1 MKYLRWTVLLV
12 LACLSAASAQ
22 ERETIYGE
30 DLCWRL
36 ATPADIRRVTSIRA
50 RLRREA
56 KEAEPFFELT
66 PPPFDDIPAAPNQ
79 HDYIVKKTSWSLP
92 PWPSV
97 GPALPADVPESIR
110 KMMEEQ
116 DQPADRADVFGE
128 ILPEGEER
136 RYSRRLVPKAVPLD
150 QQTIFRHKTL
160 VEPFSLRRYYDK
172 ADVFIQLAAYGGT
185 SSIRA
190 EEAYRAMKEAATRQ
204 QKMEGFG
211 AEAFLTRVVIT
222 EDLPDEP
229 EEEIDPNIPPF
240 ADLAPL
246 EAARPELA
254 DSAKAVALMAPA
266 FQTIEVKDLVGK
278 RVRYP
283 QAHKRYKASTGRV
296 LNSLLVLVAFYPE
309 KSVTLS
315 FAVEERM
322 GSAQDLIAL
331 ALMVQRRLKE
341 EIEPNA

>member
-1 MKYLRWTVLLV
+1 MRYLRWALLLLLV
-12 LACLSAASAQ
+12 LLSPAAAQ

-36 ATPADIRRVTSIRA
+36 ATPNDIREVTSIRA

-56 KEAEPFFELT
+56 TEAEPFFEIS
-66 PPPFDDIPAAPNQ
+66 PPPFDDIPAAPNE
-79 HDYIVKKTSWSLP
+79 HDYTVKKTSWSLP

-110 KMMEEQ
+110 QLMVEE
-116 DQPADRADVFGE
+116 DRAPARAEVFGE
-128 ILPEGEER
+128 ILPEGEEVQ
-136 RYSRRLVPKAVPLD
+136 YNRRLAPITVPLD
-150 QQTIFRHKTL
+150 KQTIFRHKEL
-160 VEPFSLRRYYDK
+160 VEPFSLRRYYDN

-185 SSIRA
+185 SSIKA

-204 QKMEGFG
+204 QEMKGFG
-211 AEAFLTRVVIT
+211 EEAFLTRVVIT
-222 EDLPDEP
+222 EDLPEEP
-229 EEEIDPNIPPF
+229 EEKVDENIPPF
-240 ADLAPL
+240 ADLAPM

-254 DSAKAVALMAPA
+254 DSGQAVALMAPA
-266 FQTIEVKDLVGK
+266 FQTIAVKDLVGK
-278 RVRYP
+278 RVKYP
-283 QAHKRYKASTGRV
+283 MPKKHYKAETGRV
-296 LNSLLVLVAFYPE
+296 INSLLVLVAFYPD

-341 EIEPNA
+341 EIEPNF